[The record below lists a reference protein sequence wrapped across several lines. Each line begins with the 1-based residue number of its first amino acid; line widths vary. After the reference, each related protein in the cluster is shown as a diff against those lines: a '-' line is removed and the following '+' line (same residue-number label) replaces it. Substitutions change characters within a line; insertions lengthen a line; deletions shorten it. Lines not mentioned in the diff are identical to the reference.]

1 MQENRIIVW
10 SYNNNRMVI
19 NVWSNIIAY
28 SDAQICLRMK
38 NMLNILII
46 TRQLCRLEIL
56 YISEYNFIG
65 GSLESP

>member
-10 SYNNNRMVI
+10 SYNNKRMVI
-19 NVWSNIIAY
+19 NVWSNTIAY
-28 SDAQICLRMK
+28 SDAQICLRMQ

-46 TRQLCRLEIL
+46 TRQLCRLEML
-56 YISEYNFIG
+56 YISEYNLIG